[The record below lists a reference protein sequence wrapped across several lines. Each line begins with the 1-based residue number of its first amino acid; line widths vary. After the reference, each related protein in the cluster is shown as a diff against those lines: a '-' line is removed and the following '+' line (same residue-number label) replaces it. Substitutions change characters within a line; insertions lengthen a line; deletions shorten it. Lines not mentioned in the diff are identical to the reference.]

1 MNNSDMPAMPQT
13 WVPDYG
19 NKPPVV
25 AGGLTKREHFAA
37 MLPPFEITFSGN
49 EDIGIFLG
57 RELNNDTPAEEM
69 IQACIDL
76 EAKVRVMRADAHLAA
91 LEKKA

>member
-25 AGGLTKREHFAA
+25 AGGLTKREHFAG
-37 MLPPFEITFSGN
+37 EIMANLVHSGTDGMRPQHLDHVAEFSVK
-49 EDIGIFLG
+49 
-57 RELNNDTPAEEM
+57 A
-69 IQACIDL
+69 
-76 EAKVRVMRADAHLAA
+76 ADALLAA
-91 LEKKA
+91 LEKQQ